1 MLKRLL
7 VGLALS
13 LMAFTASAQAPAQ
26 GYTELS
32 EPLPTSAN
40 GRIEVVEFF
49 WYGCSHCYA
58 FEPYI
63 EQWLK
68 ALPSDVEFHRVP
80 AMFNKQWAEAGR
92 VYYTLESMGL
102 LGRLHRPLFDAIH
115 QQHLRITNE
124 GQLRDWL
131 QRQKVDVDK
140 YFATAQSFAVES
152 KLKRAAVLTEASK
165 ITGVPALVVN
175 GRYVVSAE
183 VGTQQKMLQITDAL
197 IERTRKQAAVTPKK

>member
-13 LMAFTASAQAPAQ
+13 LMAFTASAQVPAQ

-32 EPLPTSAN
+32 EPLPTSTN

-68 ALPSDVEFHRVP
+68 ALPADVEFRRVP

-197 IERTRKQAAVTPKK
+197 IERTRKEAAATAKK

>member
-7 VGLALS
+7 AGFALAL
-13 LMAFTASAQAPAQ
+13 LTFTAAAQTPAQ
-26 GYTELS
+26 GYTELK
-32 EPLPTSAN
+32 EPLPTSSN

-68 ALPSDVEFHRVP
+68 ALPPDVEFRRVP

-165 ITGVPALVVN
+165 ITGVPALIVD

-197 IERTRKQAAVTPKK
+197 IERTRKQTAPTAKK

>member
-7 VGLALS
+7 AGFALAL
-13 LMAFTASAQAPAQ
+13 LTFTAAAQAPAQ
-26 GYTELS
+26 GYTELK

-63 EQWLK
+63 EQWQK
-68 ALPSDVEFHRVP
+68 ALPSDVEFRRVP

-92 VYYTLESMGL
+92 VYYSLESMGL
-102 LGRLHRPLFDAIH
+102 LDRLHRPLFDAIH

-124 GQLRDWL
+124 SQLRDWL

-165 ITGVPALVVN
+165 ITGVPALVVD

-183 VGTQQKMLQITDAL
+183 VGTQQKMLQITNSL
-197 IERTRKQAAVTPKK
+197 IERARKQAGPTAKK

>member
-7 VGLALS
+7 IGLALVAAS
-13 LMAFTASAQAPAQ
+13 FTAQAQAQVKP
-26 GYTELS
+26 YIELTQ
-32 EPLPTSAN
+32 PLPTDS
-40 GRIEVVEFF
+40 GDKIEVIEFF

-63 EQWLK
+63 ESWLK
-68 ALPSDVEFHRVP
+68 RLSKDVEFRRVP

-102 LGRLHRPLFDAIH
+102 LDRLHRPLFDAIH

-124 GQLRDWL
+124 DQLRDWL

-140 YFATAQSFAVES
+140 YFATAQSFTIES

-165 ITGVPALVVN
+165 INGVPALLIN
-175 GRYVVSAE
+175 GRYLVSAE
-183 VGTQQKMLQITDAL
+183 VGSQEQMLQIADGL
-197 IERTRKQAAVTPKK
+197 IQRSRTAKSAAK